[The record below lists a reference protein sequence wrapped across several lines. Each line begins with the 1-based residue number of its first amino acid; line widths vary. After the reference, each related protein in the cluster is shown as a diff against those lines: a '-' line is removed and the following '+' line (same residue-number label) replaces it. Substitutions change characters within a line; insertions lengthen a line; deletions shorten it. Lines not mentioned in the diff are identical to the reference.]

1 MVTDSTFPKGQIM
14 IMDQLTHVADI
25 KIDSVKGKGR
35 VTRSRVF
42 QVNMQTS
49 FAKKSEFVRN
59 KGSVKKLLLLCA

>member
-42 QVNMQTS
+42 
-49 FAKKSEFVRN
+49 
-59 KGSVKKLLLLCA
+59 